1 MSTIK
6 NGPILLYC
14 HFKKKNKR
22 AWNQFSVS
30 SIEPKTIQKCFSYST
45 VVFDQISL
53 WQYVA
58 FKIYKHQYNF
68 HYVAMP
74 MVTSQSLKS
83 VDFTKT
89 QKSKYLENKI
99 FLVQINKKIVKY
111 SQRAT
116 LWQKKL
122 LQRMQPLRHTLKNLT
137 KLLIWIEKIC

>member
-1 MSTIK
+1 
-6 NGPILLYC
+6 
-14 HFKKKNKR
+14 
-22 AWNQFSVS
+22 
-30 SIEPKTIQKCFSYST
+30 
-45 VVFDQISL
+45 
-53 WQYVA
+53 
-58 FKIYKHQYNF
+58 
-68 HYVAMP
+68 MP